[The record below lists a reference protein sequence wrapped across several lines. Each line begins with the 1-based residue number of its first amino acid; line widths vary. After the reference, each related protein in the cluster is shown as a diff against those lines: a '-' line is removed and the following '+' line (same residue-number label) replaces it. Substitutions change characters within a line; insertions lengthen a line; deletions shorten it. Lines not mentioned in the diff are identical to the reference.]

1 MHRGP
6 HCLLHCTLTE
16 PSTGKS
22 IHLLYC
28 CNRDVW
34 GEMCLKQPACVSLL
48 LGILVQ
54 FIISKEANELTLE
67 GIDTIAYVGVDS
79 GNFICTWNGAENI
92 TKLEWYIEGLLGLG
106 LGQHI
111 TDRSIALNVKS
122 TTNSNGK
129 RYICKATTASGSIV
143 ENSFNIMVKEIEY
156 EFSITEDKCKLFN
169 CLTLTCTVWCN
180 APVTVE
186 WLYKNENKV
195 VNTSTITVSEQR
207 TLSFINL
214 KERNITFKPLLLSHK
229 GIYVCTLRYKTFSRQ
244 QSYSVNSSRI
254 SRLWQV
260 YPMSGSIIDIN
271 GVENITLFCKVG
283 NDELVQTVWL
293 LLTNNP
299 MQNGHKPVNVLED
312 DRFILTGDIIVSD
325 GVNTSQNS
333 NMTIVEVPTELEESV
348 LFCGTADSSFLGNF
362 TLIAKIHEKTKRICS
377 ISTTKTTAVI
387 EVKFSS
393 QGTPPFMIVI
403 KIIDHPELCCNNITA
418 YRRSDTVQLEMDGL
432 SEGTVY
438 RANLFV
444 ENRWG
449 RGPEMKFFFTTDSN
463 TTNNSTTD
471 NNTTNSSTTDCN
483 TTDSNTADNNA
494 TDSDTR
500 YSESSFFPSW
510 LKAVIS
516 VCCFVILSIF
526 SLIVCNVIY
535 RIYEVDMSK
544 IWRIILLKSPPQVE
558 TLPEEATNPSSV
570 TPSH

>member
-1 MHRGP
+1 M
-6 HCLLHCTLTE
+6 
-16 PSTGKS
+16 
-22 IHLLYC
+22 
-28 CNRDVW
+28 
-34 GEMCLKQPACVSLL
+34 SLL
-48 LGILVQ
+48 LGTLLQ
-54 FIISKEANELTLE
+54 LIISKAAIELTLE
-67 GIDTIAYVGVDS
+67 SQDTILYVGVARNITCNWT
-79 GNFICTWNGAENI
+79 GTENI
-92 TKLEWYIEGLLGLG
+92 TELDWYLEGLGSSGLG
-106 LGQHI
+106 VRISDHSIVLI
-111 TDRSIALNVKS
+111 TGKLINTNLN
-122 TTNSNGK
+122 G
-129 RYICKATTASGSIV
+129 RRIICKATTASGRIV
-143 ENSFNIMVKEIEY
+143 ENSFNLMIKEIEW

-186 WLYKNENKV
+186 WLYENESKV

-207 TLSFINL
+207 TLSLN
-214 KERNITFKPLLLSHK
+214 ERNITFKPLLLSHK

-293 LLTNNP
+293 LLTNNAI
-299 MQNGHKPVNVLED
+299 QNGHKPVNVLGD

-325 GVNTSQNS
+325 GVNTSQNT

-362 TLIAKIHEKTKRICS
+362 TLIAKIHEKTKRICI

-387 EVKFSS
+387 EVELSS

-403 KIIDHPELCCNNITA
+403 EIIDHPELCCNNITA

-438 RANLFV
+438 RANLSV
-444 ENRWG
+444 ENRLG

-463 TTNNSTTD
+463 TTN
-471 NNTTNSSTTDCN
+471 SSTTDSN
-483 TTDSNTADNNA
+483 ITDSYTADSNATDSNTADSNA
-494 TDSDTR
+494 TDSNTR

-526 SLIVCNVIY
+526 ILIVCNVIY

-558 TLPEEATNPSSV
+558 TLPEETTNTSSV

>member
-1 MHRGP
+1 MFR
-6 HCLLHCTLTE
+6 
-16 PSTGKS
+16 
-22 IHLLYC
+22 
-28 CNRDVW
+28 

-48 LGILVQ
+48 LGTLLQ
-54 FIISKEANELTLE
+54 FIISTATNELTLE
-67 GIDTIAYVGVDS
+67 GHYTIVYVGFSENVT
-79 GNFICTWNGAENI
+79 CTWTGAENI
-92 TKLEWYIEGLLGLG
+92 TKLEWYLVGLG
-106 LGQHI
+106 DLRLGHHI
-111 TDRSIALNVKS
+111 SKRSIVLMIIRSSSGEKS
-122 TTNSNGK
+122 F
-129 RYICKATTASGSIV
+129 ICKATTASGRIV
-143 ENSFNIMVKEIEY
+143 EKSINVMFKEIEC

-180 APVTVE
+180 VPVTVE

-214 KERNITFKPLLLSHK
+214 NERNITFKPLLLSHK

-293 LLTNNP
+293 LLTNNA
-299 MQNGHKPVNVLED
+299 MQNGHKPVNVLGD
-312 DRFILTGDIIVSD
+312 DRFSLTGDIIVSD
-325 GVNTSQNS
+325 GVNTSQNT

-348 LFCGTADSSFLGNF
+348 LFCGTANSSFLGNF
-362 TLIAKIHEKTKRICS
+362 TLIAKIHEKTKRICI

-387 EVKFSS
+387 QVELSS

-403 KIIDHPELCCNNITA
+403 EIIDQPELCCNNITA

-438 RANLFV
+438 RANLSV
-444 ENRWG
+444 ENRRG
-449 RGPEMKFFFTTDSN
+449 RGPEMQFFFTTDSN
-463 TTNNSTTD
+463 TTNS
-471 NNTTNSSTTDCN
+471 NTTNSCTTDSNIADSN
-483 TTDSNTADNNA
+483 TTDSN
-494 TDSDTR
+494 TR

-510 LKAVIS
+510 LRAVIS

-526 SLIVCNVIY
+526 ILIACNAIY